1 MRPGHPA
8 TLQGFD
14 SYSCGTVRAPD
25 VLPRNVTAVGLSS
38 FKYLRSNAVGRVSG
52 EGVREDL
59 QRAVDAV
66 DAERSA
72 GSFRWQWGED
82 MPKKAPK
89 WLKKME
95 RETGVEPATFSLG
108 S

>member
-14 SYSCGTVRAPD
+14 SYSCGTVCAPD

-38 FKYLRSNAVGRVSG
+38 FKYLRSNAVGQVSG

-59 QRAVDAV
+59 QRDLAAQLRVGGAIHLPHAALADEGGHVIVA
-66 DAERSA
+66 
-72 GSFRWQWGED
+72 
-82 MPKKAPK
+82 
-89 WLKKME
+89 
-95 RETGVEPATFSLG
+95 ETGAWS
-108 S
+108 